1 MRDGPVRDIGG
12 VRRSGHPWTIRSR
25 ISERSALFRAVHA
38 PAHARRLR
46 SCSRRGRGRTP
57 RSGRRR
63 RPGALTAPRVSAAG
77 RRRSRA
83 CRPTEKA
90 VAHDA
95 RHGAAR
101 PGFTSTVGP
110 RRPSRHPG
118 GSRAG
123 PGACRPWRSPPTR
136 ARWRPSRRRPRS
148 RRTRRDRR
156 RTVEPTLH
164 GDHLEPAEPVSLDRQ
179 VRRHDE
185 VERVFVP
192 DLGLRDQ
199 PLTRELLRSF
209 HEGAVP
215 SSTAVPA
222 SVPRKVAPMSI
233 SPSQVSTSK
242 SPRSSPTISARR
254 SPAP

>member
-156 RTVEPTLH
+156 RTDSRAHP
-164 GDHLEPAEPVSLDRQ
+164 
-179 VRRHDE
+179 
-185 VERVFVP
+185 
-192 DLGLRDQ
+192 
-199 PLTRELLRSF
+199 
-209 HEGAVP
+209 
-215 SSTAVPA
+215 
-222 SVPRKVAPMSI
+222 
-233 SPSQVSTSK
+233 
-242 SPRSSPTISARR
+242 ARR
-254 SPAP
+254 SSGTCRARQSRSSGAQTRRGRARLRPRPRSP